1 MKISGLNLTLNHE
14 QNIKRTKILSV
25 NSRSPCILS
34 LDYVILGC
42 NIYVYS
48 THVTVD
54 VGDKMARKIKI
65 SASSLNIRL
74 HPHNP
79 EIYIQWLDN
88 LYRKRIIS
96 QVYGDRYGMLSS
108 LDRSKSDNGFL
119 SGIITTFV
127 KFDKDGQWF
136 NSSELKEATE
146 DEVSAISIPVD
157 LHWNPAS
164 FYFKFFAKSH
174 RLYFQTYSQ
183 GKSITPLSAQN
194 FFKNL
199 AKNLEVIGE
208 FGEAQISIVQDKASL
223 DKMFRI
229 ERIKEISITILKPNT
244 DIFDD
249 DFEQNIEAHLAQTGS
264 REITVSYK
272 ADANGSIA
280 PDDDIR
286 KISKVALDNGS
297 VKVVGRDEKGAVTMN
312 SEQFPEELHDKF
324 DPEVTSERNAFIALL
339 PVAPPIMD

>member
-1 MKISGLNLTLNHE
+1 
-14 QNIKRTKILSV
+14 
-25 NSRSPCILS
+25 
-34 LDYVILGC
+34 
-42 NIYVYS
+42 
-48 THVTVD
+48 
-54 VGDKMARKIKI
+54 MARKIKV

-74 HPHNP
+74 HPHNA
-79 EIYIQWLDN
+79 EIYISWLDRI
-88 LYRKRIIS
+88 YRKRIIAH
-96 QVYGDRYGMLSS
+96 VHGDRYGMLSS
-108 LDRSKSDNGFL
+108 LDRSSSSAGIL

-136 NSSELKEATE
+136 NSNDLKEATE
-146 DEVSAISIPVD
+146 DEVSEISIPLN

-174 RLYFQTYSQ
+174 RLYFQTYSE
-183 GKSITPLSAQN
+183 GKPITPLSALK

-199 AKNLEVIGE
+199 ASNLEIMSE
-208 FGEAQISIVQDKASL
+208 FGEAKISVVQDKATL
-223 DKMFRI
+223 DKMFKI

-249 DFEQNIEAHLAQTGS
+249 DFEQNIETHLAQTHS

-272 ADANGSIA
+272 ADANGSID

-286 KISKVALDNGS
+286 KISKVALSNGS
-297 VKVVGRDEKGAVTMN
+297 VRVTGRDHKGAVKMN

-324 DPEVTSERNAFIALL
+324 DPEVTSEKNAFLALL
-339 PVAPPIMD
+339 PTSPPIVD